1 MPNAHLLAPEQY
13 NMVQEI
19 EKYAHNAEKLALIW
33 ESEAGEARQ
42 MTYQELINGAN
53 KIANVL
59 IEQGLEKGDVVLVMV
74 PRLLEAYQSYLADLK
89 AGLVIS
95 PSSEQLRASDI
106 AYRLQHSG
114 AKAVIVY
121 EPFLPAFNRSEEHTS
136 ELQSRG

>member
-53 KIANVL
+53 KIAKEPKKMRRAIL
-59 IEQGLEKGDVVLVMV
+59 GLKGAQTT
-74 PRLLEAYQSYLADLK
+74 LLLA
-89 AGLVIS
+89 
-95 PSSEQLRASDI
+95 RAT
-106 AYRLQHSG
+106 
-114 AKAVIVY
+114 
-121 EPFLPAFNRSEEHTS
+121 P
-136 ELQSRG
+136 